1 MSDQVFSRPIHR
13 LGNAANGY
21 MLQRSTRVAA
31 ITVNPAGGDTTATF
45 TDGAGGAVLWK
56 MEADS
61 ASGAS
66 SISFGSYPLL
76 FKNGLYLIFDNG
88 GDTNASVSVAV
99 VEPMS
104 SGT

>member
-1 MSDQVFSRPIHR
+1 MDQTFSRPIHHK
-13 LGNAANGY
+13 GSDANGY
-21 MLQRSTRVAA
+21 LLARSTRVEA
-31 ITVNPAGGDTTATF
+31 ITVSPAGGDTIATF
-45 TDGAGGAVLWK
+45 TDGAGGPVLWK
-56 MEADS
+56 MEADA
-61 ASGAS
+61 ASGTS
-66 SISFGSYPLL
+66 NQSFGSYPLL

>member
-1 MSDQVFSRPIHR
+1 MDQTFSRPIYHK
-13 LGNAANGY
+13 GSDADGY
-21 MLQRSTRVAA
+21 LLARSTRVEA

-45 TDGAGGAVLWK
+45 TDGVGGQILWK

-66 SISFGSYPLL
+66 NISFGNYPLL

-88 GDTNASVSVAV
+88 GDNNSSVSVAV